1 MSVKKFK
8 FVSPG
13 VFLSEVD
20 NSQLPAT
27 EREIGPLV
35 VGRTQFG
42 PAMRPVTVQ
51 SFSEYVETFGNPVP
65 GGAGGDVW
73 RDGNQQGPTYAAY
86 AAQAYLKSDVGPVTM
101 VRLLGNQNTDFIGS
115 STAAN
120 RAASGWATEGTI
132 SPGNDG
138 GAYALVVC
146 NSSSTPAGEIQQ
158 GVIAAIWYVN
168 DGSISL
174 SGTLAGPAGAT
185 GETGSYG
192 LFKNDGSSFNPEYTA
207 IVKDSSGNVVHKTAF
222 NTDPD
227 SAKYIRSVFNT
238 NPQLLNSDVVDTTIL
253 NHGENIYWLGE
264 TFEDTLSKLVLD
276 GTIVNPDA
284 MIVALGNDAGT
295 VSRSDM
301 KENYQESSTGWFISQ
316 DLTSDTASYKAT
328 TQDNLFRIVARDAG
342 ENAQNT
348 LKISI
353 QNIKASTSLLD
364 QYGTFDLVVRKS
376 NDSDNVVKY
385 IERYTNLSLNP
396 ASEAYI
402 GIKIGDKY
410 TEYDDDQK
418 RLREYGQFDNQSKYI
433 RVDIRDDVATGL
445 TDAKALP
452 FGVRGPQTPATVTI
466 ESGSVALST
475 PGDTD
480 SIIVTGSIA
489 ADTRAS
495 ITSMYDAGGYSQHTC
510 SVEWPA
516 VTLRHSA
523 SDGGIGN
530 PKDAFFGAQSSTQI
544 SVNDNLNFDKGWGD
558 LLRSFPIALA
568 GTLVDSWV
576 FSLDEVVTSG
586 SATAYWQSGSRLAGD
601 SATAQGDYTS
611 ILTDG
616 YDSFTTPLS
625 NGFDGLNITE
635 IEPFRNTAMDPADNE
650 FTNYAFNSIQQA
662 LNSVSDPEAVEY
674 NLLAVPGLTN
684 TKLTQHVINI
694 CEDRAD
700 ALAVLDLES
709 VYQPFTETTLSFK
722 DRINT
727 PKEAVDALRLR
738 QIDSSYACT
747 YFPWV
752 QVRDTISSR
761 LLWVP
766 PSVIGLGVMANSEAK
781 SEVWF
786 APAGFNRGGL
796 TEGSAG
802 LPVVGLTYKLTSKDR
817 DLLYDASVNP
827 IASFPSE
834 GIVVF
839 GQKTMQVQRS
849 ALDRINVR
857 RLMIFIKKQVSR
869 ISSGLLFDQN
879 VSVTWERFLNQ
890 VNPLLSS
897 IQSRLGLT
905 EFRVILDET
914 TTTPDL
920 VDQNIMYAK
929 IFLKPARAIEF
940 IAVDFVITR
949 SGASFDD

>member
-20 NSQLPAT
+20 NSQLPAA
-27 EREIGPLV
+27 EREIGPLL

-65 GGAGGDVW
+65 GSSGGDVW

-86 AAQAYLKSDVGPVTM
+86 AAQAYLKADVGPVTM
-101 VRLLGNQNTDFIGS
+101 VRLLGSDNPDFIGS
-115 STAAN
+115 PVASN
-120 RAASGWATEGTI
+120 RAAAGWATEGTI
-132 SPGNDG
+132 DPGNDG

-146 NSSSTPAGEIQQ
+146 NSSSTPTGEVQTATI
-158 GVIAAIWYVN
+158 GAIWYIN
-168 DGSISL
+168 DGTISL
-174 SGTLAGPAGAT
+174 SGTLAGPGGAT
-185 GETGSYG
+185 SQTGSYA
-192 LFKNDGSSFNPEYTA
+192 LFRNNGSAFNPEYTA
-207 IVKDSSGNVVHKTAF
+207 IIKDSGGNIVHKTAF
-222 NTDPD
+222 NGDPD
-227 SAKYIRSVFNT
+227 SAKYIRNVFNT
-238 NPQLLNSDVVDTTIL
+238 NPQLLNSDVVDTSAFS
-253 NHGENIYWLGE
+253 HGEDLYWLGE
-264 TFEDTLSKLVLD
+264 TFEGALSTKNLS
-276 GTIVNPDA
+276 NPDA
-284 MIVALGNDAGT
+284 MIVALGNDIGT

-301 KENYQESSTGWFISQ
+301 KENYREASTGWFISQ
-316 DLTSDTASYKAT
+316 DLTTDTGSYSPR
-328 TQDNLFRIVARDAG
+328 TQDTLFRIVARDAG
-342 ENAQNT
+342 ESIQNT

-353 QNIKASTSLLD
+353 QNVKASTSLLD
-364 QYGTFDLVVRKS
+364 QYGTFDVVVRRA

-385 IERYTNLSLNP
+385 VERYTNLSLNP
-396 ASEAYI
+396 ASDNYI
-402 GIKIGDKY
+402 GVKIGDKY

-418 RLREYGQFDNQSKYI
+418 RLREYGEYNNQSKYI
-433 RVDIRDDVATGL
+433 RVDIRDDVASGL
-445 TDAKALP
+445 TDAKYLP
-452 FGVRGPQTPATVTI
+452 FGVQGPRIPAPVTMS
-466 ESGSVALST
+466 SGSTTMTVPL
-475 PGDTD
+475 GLG
-480 SIIVTGSIA
+480 SIIVTGSLA
-489 ADTRAS
+489 ADTKAS
-495 ITSMYDAGGYSQHTC
+495 ATSMYDAGGYIQHTC
-510 SVEWPA
+510 SVEWPL

-530 PKDAFFGAQSSTQI
+530 PKDAFFGAQSSTQV
-544 SVNDNLNFDKGWGD
+544 SLNDNINFDQGYGD
-558 LLRSFPIALA
+558 LLRAFPTALEGTMAA
-568 GTLVDSWV
+568 GWV
-576 FSLDEVVTSG
+576 FSLDDVVISG
-586 SATAYWQSGSRLAGD
+586 SATAFYQENSRVNGN
-601 SATAQGDYTS
+601 SATAQGDYKS
-611 ILTDG
+611 ILEAG
-616 YDSFTTPLS
+616 YDSFTAPLYG
-625 NGFDGLNITE
+625 GFDGLNITE
-635 IEPFRNTAMDPADNE
+635 IEPFRNSAMTSADNE

-662 LNSVSDPEAVEY
+662 LNSVADPEVAEY

-684 TKLTQHVINI
+684 TKLTQHMINT

-700 ALAVLDLES
+700 ALAVVDLGS
-709 VYQPFTETTLSFK
+709 VYEPFTETTDSFK
-722 DRINT
+722 ERIST
-727 PKEAVDALRLR
+727 PKDAVDALRLR

-752 QVRDTISSR
+752 QVRDTIASR

-802 LPVVGLTYKLTSKDR
+802 LPVAGLTYKLTSKDR

-890 VNPLLSS
+890 VNPLLAS

-905 EFRVILDET
+905 EFKVVLDET

-920 VDQNIMYAK
+920 IDQNIMYAK

>member
-20 NSQLPAT
+20 NSQLPAA

-101 VRLLGNQNTDFIGS
+101 VRLLGSQNSEFLGS
-115 STAAN
+115 PVAAN
-120 RAASGWATEGTI
+120 RAAAGWATEGTI

-138 GAYALVVC
+138 GAYALVLC
-146 NSSSTPAGEIQQ
+146 NSSSSPEGETQEGI
-158 GVIAAIWYVN
+158 VAAIWYMN
-168 DGSISL
+168 SGSISL
-174 SGTLAGPAGAT
+174 SGTLAGPGGAT
-185 GETGSYG
+185 EQTGSYA
-192 LFKNDGSSFNPEYTA
+192 LFKNNGSSFNPEYTA
-207 IVKDSSGNVVHKTAF
+207 IIKDSLGNVVHKTAF

-227 SAKYIRSVFNT
+227 SAKYIRDVFNT
-238 NPQLLNSDVVDTTIL
+238 NPQLVNSDVVDTDVL
-253 NHGENIYWLGE
+253 NRGEDLYWLGE
-264 TFEDTLSKLVLD
+264 TFEDTTAKLVLGGD
-276 GTIVNPDA
+276 IANPDA

-301 KENYQESSTGWFISQ
+301 KQNYQESATGWFISQ
-316 DLTSDTASYKAT
+316 DLTSDAASYLASG
-328 TQDNLFRIVARDAG
+328 QNNLFRIVARDAG

-353 QNIKASTSLLD
+353 QNIKPSTSLLD
-364 QYGTFDLVVRKS
+364 QYGTFDLVVRRA

-385 IERYTNLSLNP
+385 VERYTNLSLNP
-396 ASEAYI
+396 SSENYI
-402 GIKIGDKY
+402 GVKIGDKY
-410 TEYDDDQK
+410 TTYDDDQK
-418 RLREYGQFDNQSKYI
+418 RLREYGQYNNQSKYI
-433 RVDIRDDVATGL
+433 RVEIRDDVATGL
-445 TDAKALP
+445 TDPKALP
-452 FGVRGPQTPATVTI
+452 FGVRGPKAPATVTI
-466 ESGSVALST
+466 ESGSVSIAT
-475 PGDTD
+475 PAGSD
-480 SIIVTGSIA
+480 SILVTGSIA
-489 ADTRAS
+489 ADTKAS
-495 ITSMYDAGGYSQHTC
+495 LTSMYHAGGYAQHTC
-510 SVEWPA
+510 SIQWPA
-516 VTLRHSA
+516 VTLRLSA

-530 PKDAFFGAQSSTQI
+530 PTDAFFGAQSSTQL
-544 SVNDNLNFDKGWGD
+544 SVNDNLNFDQGWGD
-558 LLRSFPIALA
+558 LLRSFPTALE

-586 SATAYWQSGSRLAGD
+586 SATAFWKAGSRATLD

-616 YDSFTTPLS
+616 YDSFTAPLYD
-625 NGFDGLNITE
+625 GFDGLNIKE
-635 IEPFRNTAMDPADNE
+635 IEPFRNSAMGSTDNE
-650 FTNYAFNSIQQA
+650 FSNYAFNAIQQA
-662 LNSVSDPEAVEY
+662 LNSVSDPEVVEY

-684 TKLTQHVINI
+684 TKLTQHMINI

-700 ALAVLDLES
+700 ALAVVDLES
-709 VYQPFTETTLSFK
+709 VYTPFTENTKSFQE
-722 DRINT
+722 RVST

-752 QVRDTISSR
+752 QVRDTIASR
-761 LLWVP
+761 LLWAP

-802 LPVVGLTYKLTSKDR
+802 LPVAGLTYKLTSKDR

-839 GQKTMQVQRS
+839 GQKTMQVKRS

-905 EFRVILDET
+905 EFKVILDET